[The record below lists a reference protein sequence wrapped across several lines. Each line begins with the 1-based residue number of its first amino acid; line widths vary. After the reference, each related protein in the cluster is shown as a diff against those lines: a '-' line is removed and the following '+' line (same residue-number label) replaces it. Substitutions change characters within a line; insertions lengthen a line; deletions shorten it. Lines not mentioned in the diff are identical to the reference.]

1 MTQYLRFCSITADG
15 GAGTIDVSTF
25 RCRFFISQGTMLTPS
40 ILKLEVS
47 NLLPSTARLFTQKEY
62 AHIKIDAGYQ
72 DGHGIIFQGNIVQA
86 IYGRESPTDT
96 LLTVYAA
103 DGDHGHNYAT
113 TNTVLPPGSTPQQHL
128 NVAMQALGQ
137 FGITQGFIGV
147 DLSTPTYSR
156 AVTLVGMARDIL
168 SNIAKFKQATVS
180 YQQEQ
185 VTMVQNGQ
193 SAPGGAIVLNSTTG
207 LIGIPTQTI
216 QGIMARCLINPS
228 IKVHSQVMI
237 NQFDINGG
245 AAAINVAGDN
255 TIGQANLAHIAADGL
270 YTVYKV
276 DVDGDTR
283 GNPWYQDL
291 AMIATTQVASSP
303 ESPTAA
309 ATAAPYLGAN

>member
-1 MTQYLRFCSITADG
+1 
-15 GAGTIDVSTF
+15 
-25 RCRFFISQGTMLTPS
+25 MLTPS

-113 TNTVLPPGSTPQQHL
+113 TNMVLPPGSTPQQHL

-185 VTMVQNGQ
+185 VTTP
-193 SAPGGAIVLNSTTG
+193 AFRCRVLQACK
-207 LIGIPTQTI
+207 QTRLLLFH
-216 QGIMARCLINPS
+216 Q
-228 IKVHSQVMI
+228 
-237 NQFDINGG
+237 
-245 AAAINVAGDN
+245 
-255 TIGQANLAHIAADGL
+255 
-270 YTVYKV
+270 
-276 DVDGDTR
+276 DVPHR
-283 GNPWYQDL
+283 KQRRL
-291 AMIATTQVASSP
+291 RV
-303 ESPTAA
+303 
-309 ATAAPYLGAN
+309 